1 MYFYFRFNSA
11 TDKYGNTAP
20 RCGFFHS
27 FKKGECFVK
36 KWDKDNEELVDVLRV
51 EVVRY
56 KTNVLHFDDCLG
68 PYPYE
73 EYAKWNGLSSLLT
86 GMY

>member
-1 MYFYFRFNSA
+1 M
-11 TDKYGNTAP
+11 
-20 RCGFFHS
+20 
-27 FKKGECFVK
+27 K
-36 KWDKDNEELVDVLRV
+36 KWDKDTEELVNVLKV
-51 EVVRY
+51 DLIWY
-56 KTNVLHFDDCLG
+56 KTNILHLDDCLG